1 MYGGR
6 LFRELAKHDFR
17 NQMSIQFHFI
27 SGLPRAGSTLLSA
40 ILKQNPRFSAAMTS
54 PVATLVG
61 AIQPKMTGGE
71 FGVFFD
77 DKKRALVLKA
87 IFEAYHADRIATLA
101 SSPVIF
107 DTNRSWTGRMALLAD
122 LYPQAKIICCVRSIA
137 WIIDSIESMLA
148 KNPLQLSRVFN
159 FQPGSSVYGRTE
171 TLMNSDKGLIGL
183 PWSTLREAWF
193 GDYAD
198 RLVIVPYDHL
208 VKAPARTLERLY
220 QVLGEP
226 YFPHDFDNVVYDEP
240 DYDAHIGMPGLHTV
254 RHKVEH
260 RERRPVIPP
269 DIFSKYATTHFWEN
283 RELNPRGVTII

>member
-1 MYGGR
+1 MPT
-6 LFRELAKHDFR
+6 
-17 NQMSIQFHFI
+17 QFHFI

-54 PVATLVG
+54 PVAALLG
-61 AIQPKMTGGE
+61 AIQLKMIGGE

-77 DKKRALVLKA
+77 DEKRALVLKA
-87 IFEAYHADRIATLA
+87 IFESYHADRTSTLA
-101 SSPVIF
+101 SPPVVF
-107 DTNRSWTGRMALLAD
+107 DTNRSWTGRMALLAN

-171 TLMNSDKGLIGL
+171 ILMNSDKGLIGL

-208 VKAPARTLERLY
+208 VKAPERTLERLY
-220 QVLGEP
+220 RVLGEP
-226 YFPHDFDNVVYDEP
+226 YFPHDFGNVVYDEP

-254 RHKVEH
+254 RQKVEH

-269 DIFSKYATTHFWEN
+269 DIFSKYATAHFWEN
-283 RELNPRGVTII
+283 REINPRGVTII